1 MPYTLMKGLVWIL
14 LAVLLGLVIGWLLR
28 SVAANRQIERARNGN
43 TDAGHDAELE
53 RLRNR
58 VANLEPVVNERDRL
72 RTELAEARR
81 GPTESATEMH
91 VAAPTADADVESTPA
106 AAPAAA
112 PEASSDVS
120 GAVDVLGRSVKLD
133 DLTAIEGIGPK
144 IAELCQGIGITT
156 WAELSVTEV
165 SLLRTMLNDAGQRFK
180 SHDPS
185 TWPQQA
191 GLLAIGAWGEFKA
204 FTDELDGGRVVD

>member
-43 TDAGHDAELE
+43 TDAGRDAELE

-72 RTELAEARR
+72 RSELADARR
-81 GPTESATEMH
+81 APDPARESATSAFAVTDDI
-91 VAAPTADADVESTPA
+91 VAAPPDVVVSGGVD
-106 AAPAAA
+106 AAPA
-112 PEASSDVS
+112 
-120 GAVDVLGRSVKLD
+120 VLGYSVELD
-133 DLTAIEGIGPK
+133 DLTVVEGIGPK

-185 TWPQQA
+185 TWPRQA
-191 GLLAIGAWGEFKA
+191 GLLAAGAWAEFKT
-204 FTDELDGGRVVD
+204 FTDELDGGRVVN